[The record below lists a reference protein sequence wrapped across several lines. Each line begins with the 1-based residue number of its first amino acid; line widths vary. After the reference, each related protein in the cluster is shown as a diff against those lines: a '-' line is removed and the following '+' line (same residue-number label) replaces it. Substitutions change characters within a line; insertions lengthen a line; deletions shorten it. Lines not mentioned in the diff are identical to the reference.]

1 MSKKPQA
8 GSSPIQSTSLQK
20 FINATTAHHTRPQ
33 HSQIVIQAR
42 NLKQK
47 SYLKS
52 LHINSTTIAIGPA
65 GCGKTYLPTLVA
77 LEDLVNE
84 KISKI
89 VIIRPSVEVEGENDI
104 GALPG
109 DILGKYGPQVKA
121 VTDTIS
127 EYVGLTKLN
136 QLIISEVIEIV
147 PVAFIRGRSF
157 KNAWLLVDEA
167 QNLSQTAMKAVL
179 TRAGHNCKTAIC
191 GDIDQSDRPSNNGLE
206 DLLERLDKTDVPG
219 LDLIEFTKADVERSP
234 HVKDIL
240 SLYDYD

>member
-8 GSSPIQSTSLQK
+8 ATSLQSTSLQK
-20 FINATTAHHTRPQ
+20 FINSTAAHHTRPQ
-33 HSQIVIQAR
+33 HTRITIEAR
-42 NLKQK
+42 NLRQK
-47 SYLKS
+47 AYIKS
-52 LHINSTTIAIGPA
+52 LHQNSTTISIGPA

-77 LEDLVNE
+77 LDDLVNE
-84 KISKI
+84 KINKI
-89 VIIRPSVEVEGENDI
+89 VIIRPSVDVEGENDI

-127 EYVGLTKLN
+127 EHIGLTKLN

-179 TRAGHNCKTAIC
+179 TRAGHNCKTVIC
-191 GDIDQSDRPSNNGLE
+191 GDIEQSDRPSNNGLE
-206 DLLERLDKTDVPG
+206 DLLKRLESTDVADLG
-219 LDLIEFTKADVERSP
+219 LIEFDINDVERSP
-234 HVKDIL
+234 HVKEIL
-240 SLYDYD
+240 KLYQYD